1 MPKAS
6 LQGPRGPNNVSP
18 GQAILDARV
27 VGNVEV
33 IIQINELIV
42 LDRGIDNESRH
53 DQEQSGDPLLVISK
67 GAQSSHL
74 PGLELLQIGARFR
87 VVGVAFDS
95 LLKVLDR
102 LLKISFLSQHRSQI
116 NDYSGRLLKQP
127 EEEENIDGVK
137 EQIG

>member
-1 MPKAS
+1 MAQKMFPQVKPS
-6 LQGPRGPNNVSP
+6 WMRG
-18 GQAILDARV
+18 LW
-27 VGNVEV
+27 GNVEV

-74 PGLELLQIGARFR
+74 PGLELLQIRARFR

-116 NDYSGRLLKQP
+116 IMSFSVIRVEFQGH
-127 EEEENIDGVK
+127 
-137 EQIG
+137 QI